1 MITETLKNC
10 DPRVFRIVNV
20 YTQTG
25 RSGSEASDV
34 RSDVFGEQGEYFTL
48 VCVAPGFAFAVDLC
62 AVNGDIKDALT
73 AGHQPEILDDVLIVG
88 EKVLS
93 HAHGVG

>member
-1 MITETLKNC
+1 MVTETLKNR
-10 DPRVFRIVNV
+10 DPGVLRIVNV

-25 RSGSEASDV
+25 GSGSVASNV
-34 RSDVFGEQGEYFTL
+34 RSDVFGEQGKHFTL
-48 VCVAPGFAFAVDLC
+48 VCVAPGFALAVDLC